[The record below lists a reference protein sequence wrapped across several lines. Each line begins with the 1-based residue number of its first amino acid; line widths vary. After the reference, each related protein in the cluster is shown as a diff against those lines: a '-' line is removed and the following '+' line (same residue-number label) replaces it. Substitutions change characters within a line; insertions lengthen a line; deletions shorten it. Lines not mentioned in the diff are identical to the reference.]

1 MTDIPASATMGVP
14 MWNQPPMSELR
25 PAGPLAAITQALR
38 DGATP
43 EILKDMMDLQERYE
57 ANEARK
63 AFIAAFGAARA
74 EIKPIRKTETAGFD
88 SRRTGERTE
97 YAFED
102 LAKIAEYIDP
112 ILARHGLSYSFEPKV
127 DGMML
132 TITCVLEHVQGGS
145 RRATLTAGH
154 DTSGSKNP
162 VQALGSTA
170 TYLERYTLKAVLG
183 LAAARDDDAQLVGKP
198 PKPGEV
204 LINEAEYDELRKLI
218 TQGNAVEELVCKS
231 YNRTNLDELTRAE
244 FLDAKAKLIRRIEAT
259 ANGK

>member
-1 MTDIPASATMGVP
+1 MTDDSRLYQVAADGMTV
-14 MWNQPPMSELR
+14 NQIT
-25 PAGPLAAITQALR
+25 GPLAAITQALR

-43 EILKDMMDLQERYE
+43 ETLERMMALQERYE
-57 ANEARK
+57 AAQART
-63 AFIAAFGAARA
+63 AFLTAFALARA
-74 EIKPIRKTETAGFD
+74 EIKPVLKTETAGFD
-88 SRRTGERTE
+88 SRRTGERTQ

-102 LAKIAEYIDP
+102 LAKIADQIDP
-112 ILARHGLSYSFEPKV
+112 ILAKHGLSYWFEPKQ
-127 DGMML
+127 DGPML
-132 TITCVLEHVQGGS
+132 SITCVLEHVQGHD

-162 VQALGSTA
+162 IQALGSSA